1 MASDLS
7 DVELMLAVRRGDKDA
22 FRDLV
27 ERHKTSVIN
36 VIYRQI
42 GDRWEAEDLAQRVFI
57 QVYRSAPRYE
67 PTAKFTTWLFTIT
80 HNAIR
85 NEYRRRSRH
94 AAESLEAL
102 AEPDDSAEAGV
113 QVADTHAVDPSR
125 EVAERELQ
133 ERIQAAIQAL
143 PEAQRTAVI
152 LCRFEGLPYEEIAA
166 VLHCS
171 LSAVKSLL
179 HRARQT
185 LKEQLRG
192 WY

>member
-1 MASDLS
+1 MTSSES
-7 DVELMLAVRRGDKDA
+7 DVALMLRVKTGDHEA
-22 FRDLV
+22 FRELI
-27 ERHKTSVIN
+27 ERHQRAVIN
-36 VIYRQI
+36 VIHRAI
-42 GDRWEAEDLAQRVFI
+42 GDAWEAEDLAQRVFVQI
-57 QVYRSAPRYE
+57 FRSASRYK
-67 PTAKFTTWLFTIT
+67 PTAKFTTWLYTIT
-80 HNAIR
+80 HNTIR

-94 AAESLEAL
+94 TAESLDAL
-102 AEPDDSAEAGV
+102 AQPDDSDEAGV

-133 ERIQAAIQAL
+133 EKIQAAIQAL

-152 LCRFEGLPYEEIAA
+152 LCRFEGLPYEEIAE

-171 LSAVKSLL
+171 VSAVKSLL

-192 WY
+192 LY